1 MFELAAGTLNQ
12 EMREREIEAGLRR
25 RQLLAAAST
34 SSETTDTMKTRSA
47 DVASPARIGVRRS
60 AAAQR

>member
-1 MFELAAGTLNQ
+1 MFELAAGNLNQ

-34 SSETTDTMKTRSA
+34 SSETAGTMKTRSA
-47 DVASPARIGVRRS
+47 DVASPSRIGVRRS
-60 AAAQR
+60 ATAQR